1 MQNLHANRS
10 KALQNR
16 TNNREYQ
23 TFKCTFCKYYPKNQT
38 KKKATIMHLWL
49 KTDFLIL
56 SMHAIVYNP
65 TQQSYHQTNSYLNY
79 HPPLHKSKFPKQT
92 ISYVYLAISWYNKKR
107 SMHFFKKAVLS
118 RLCKRLILGLWI
130 SVAIF
135 WGQREM
141 HFWLSTYGFLSM
153 EFMAWFLSTQTTES
167 LKKSVYLIFSHK
179 ALTYT
184 SSMVKL
190 KQTV

>member
-1 MQNLHANRS
+1 
-10 KALQNR
+10 
-16 TNNREYQ
+16 
-23 TFKCTFCKYYPKNQT
+23 
-38 KKKATIMHLWL
+38 MHLWL

-107 SMHFFKKAVLS
+107 SMHFFKKDVLS

-135 WGQREM
+135 WGQKEM
-141 HFWLSTYGFLSM
+141 HFWLSILMGFVYGI
-153 EFMAWFLSTQTTES
+153 
-167 LKKSVYLIFSHK
+167 YGLIFKYTNYRITKKVSIFNFFPQSSYLYIIHGKTK
-179 ALTYT
+179 ANSISQLVCL
-184 SSMVKL
+184 SQGSG
-190 KQTV
+190 